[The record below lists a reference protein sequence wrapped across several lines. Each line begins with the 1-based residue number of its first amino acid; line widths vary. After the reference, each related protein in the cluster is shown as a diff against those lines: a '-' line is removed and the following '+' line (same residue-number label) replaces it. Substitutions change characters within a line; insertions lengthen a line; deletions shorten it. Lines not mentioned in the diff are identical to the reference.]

1 MAFHMRP
8 ILFVQFCTSQ
18 YAKTMCADIDKT
30 VGLANIDMEKY
41 QFDISRNKR
50 YLTKRKLVTL
60 KSGDSSATFDLSQ
73 YEQFDKLEMKLQ
85 NESLKTIADRSDF
98 KLLYNSN
105 GIFQS
110 VGMIQLNC
118 IIKLF

>member
-1 MAFHMRP
+1 
-8 ILFVQFCTSQ
+8 
-18 YAKTMCADIDKT
+18 
-30 VGLANIDMEKY
+30 MEKY